1 MAKKEL
7 KNVSDSDMDIF
18 FEKEMRGGI
27 CYAAKKH
34 SVANESVQTK
44 YDDMNNLYDK
54 AMIEYLPY
62 DDFRQKKVTD
72 KNIDIVWNKKDN
84 ASHGFFLEV
93 DMYCPDELHDEQNDF
108 PIAPDKLKVTKEML
122 SPE

>member
-1 MAKKEL
+1 MIKLTKIEL
-7 KNVSDSDMDIF
+7 KKVSYSDMDIF

-54 AMIEYLPY
+54 ATIEYLPY
-62 DDFRQKKVTD
+62 DDFR
-72 KNIDIVWNKKDN
+72 
-84 ASHGFFLEV
+84 
-93 DMYCPDELHDEQNDF
+93 
-108 PIAPDKLKVTKEML
+108 
-122 SPE
+122 